1 MKMTPALAAM
11 ALALFLPATA
21 RAATVGT
28 STVHARVAAKSP
40 GVGQLYRF
48 DGGSSGSVDR
58 LNVYLD
64 ARSTARRVTIGVY
77 AGKGPSFARRARC
90 VIASPRAGAWNRCAV
105 QALPVASG
113 AHYWL
118 AVLQPARTGGR
129 LRYRERRVPH
139 GPASYLSRSKALG
152 ALPASWSTGASRRG
166 GFQASIYADQAASA
180 TSPSPGLSAAPSSVP
195 AAPPPV
201 PTASPTPA
209 PTPSPTPAPTGFPSA
224 ATTGVPAGAT
234 LTRSGGL
241 TVSSAGAVING
252 VDVPW
257 IVVNAPNVT
266 IRNSKIHGSS
276 SWLVQ
281 NRSTGLVIEDSE
293 LDGEGANNT
302 AVGSSNFALRRV
314 DITGSENGMDVGGSN
329 VSVEDSYI
337 HDLTTA
343 NGAHT
348 DGAQIGEGAHDLV
361 FRHNTIRPNPDA
373 VWRSTS
379 AIIMWDEGG
388 AQNTRVWIENNLL
401 DGTGASA
408 AVYSPRQAASAVY
421 INNNRMRKGASG
433 YTIGV
438 QVGTTVSEFN
448 GNVDADTGREV
459 TASD

>member
-1 MKMTPALAAM
+1 MKTTPALAVM
-11 ALALFLPATA
+11 ALALLLPASA
-21 RAATVGT
+21 CAASVGT
-28 STVHARVAAKSP
+28 STVHAHVAAKAP

-48 DGGSSGSVDR
+48 DGGSSGNVDR

-64 ARSTARRVTIGVY
+64 ARSTARRVTIGLY
-77 AGKGPSFARRARC
+77 AGRGRRAFVRRARC
-90 VIASPRAGAWNRCAV
+90 VISDPRAGAWNRCAV
-105 QALPVASG
+105 PALSVASG

-139 GPASYLSRSKALG
+139 GPASYLSTSKALRT
-152 ALPASWSTGASRRG
+152 LPASWSAGASRGG
-166 GFQASIYADQAASA
+166 GFQASIYADQATSA
-180 TSPSPGLSAAPSSVP
+180 ASPSPGPSAAPSSVP
-195 AAPPPV
+195 AAPSSV
-201 PTASPTPA
+201 PTPSPTPV
-209 PTPSPTPAPTGFPSA
+209 PTPAPTGFPSA
-224 ATTGVPAGAT
+224 ATTGVPAGTT

-241 TVSSAGAVING
+241 TVTSAGAVIDG

-257 IVVNAPNVT
+257 VVVDAPNVT
-266 IRNSKIHGSS
+266 IRDSRIHGSN

-302 AVGSSNFALRRV
+302 AVGSSNFTLRRV

-329 VSVEDSYI
+329 VTVEDSYI

-348 DGAQIGEGAHDLV
+348 DGAQIGEGAHDLI
-361 FRHNTIRPNPDA
+361 FRHNTIRPNRDG

-408 AVYSPRQAASAVY
+408 AVYSPRQAASAIY
-421 INNNRMRKGASG
+421 INDNRMRKGASG

-448 GNVDADTGREV
+448 GNVDADTGRNV